1 MPKIFPG
8 TSLGTVLSIPTAGI
22 IASTLGWEAVF
33 YIHGGLSC
41 IWLIVWGFFMSDTP
55 ETNRFITAEEKNYI
69 SSHQSHLSS
78 KASNNSQV
86 FMSIQVLYFM
96 GFKKDIFLQKNKKIP
111 WKGILTSIPFWALC
125 ISHVLNNFG
134 WYMLLVELPLFLS
147 SGLGFKISEV

>member
-1 MPKIFPG
+1 MPYWNIFLKKINDWANNLCLKYFPG

-41 IWLIVWGFFMSDTP
+41 IWLIVWGVFMSDTP

-86 FMSIQVLYFM
+86 FTSIQIQYFM
-96 GFKKDIFLQKNKKIP
+96 GFKK
-111 WKGILTSIPFWALC
+111 
-125 ISHVLNNFG
+125 
-134 WYMLLVELPLFLS
+134 
-147 SGLGFKISEV
+147 GFFFFAEK

>member
-69 SSHQSHLSS
+69 SSHQSHLS
-78 KASNNSQV
+78 KGSNNSQV
-86 FMSIQVLYFM
+86 FTSIQILYFK
-96 GFKKDIFLQKNKKIP
+96 GFLKKEFFFFAEK
-111 WKGILTSIPFWALC
+111 
-125 ISHVLNNFG
+125 
-134 WYMLLVELPLFLS
+134 
-147 SGLGFKISEV
+147 

>member
-1 MPKIFPG
+1 MLKIFPG

-69 SSHQSHLSS
+69 SSHQSHLLS

-86 FMSIQVLYFM
+86 FMSIQVQHFM
-96 GFKKDIFLQKNKKIP
+96 CFLKKDFFCRKITKFLGKV
-111 WKGILTSIPFWALC
+111 F
-125 ISHVLNNFG
+125 
-134 WYMLLVELPLFLS
+134 
-147 SGLGFKISEV
+147 

>member
-1 MPKIFPG
+1 MLKIFPG

-69 SSHQSHLSS
+69 SSHQSHLS
-78 KASNNSQV
+78 KGSNNSQV
-86 FMSIQVLYFM
+86 FTSIQVQYFM
-96 GFKKDIFLQKNKKIP
+96 GCLKRIFFCRKIKKFLGKV
-111 WKGILTSIPFWALC
+111 F
-125 ISHVLNNFG
+125 
-134 WYMLLVELPLFLS
+134 
-147 SGLGFKISEV
+147 

>member
-69 SSHQSHLSS
+69 SSHQSHLS
-78 KASNNSQV
+78 KGSNNSQV
-86 FMSIQVLYFM
+86 FTSIQILYFK
-96 GFKKDIFLQKNKKIP
+96 GFLKKEFFFAEK
-111 WKGILTSIPFWALC
+111 
-125 ISHVLNNFG
+125 
-134 WYMLLVELPLFLS
+134 
-147 SGLGFKISEV
+147 